1 MITSSAPRTNSACTT
16 PFGQTIL
23 QGPLFWVLLLAPLG
37 LVFFLSFRIDRL
49 SAGTALVLLS
59 IAATFFVGVIA
70 AKFIGG
76 YEFGM
81 SVVGFAVFMFLVFAI
96 GRNLRRG
103 R

>member
-1 MITSSAPRTNSACTT
+1 VSASPHGTSRLRTAN
-16 PFGQTIL
+16 
-23 QGPLFWVLLLAPLG
+23 V
-37 LVFFLSFRIDRL
+37 R
-49 SAGTALVLLS
+49 TALVLLS

>member
-1 MITSSAPRTNSACTT
+1 VSASPQGTSRLRTAN
-16 PFGQTIL
+16 
-23 QGPLFWVLLLAPLG
+23 V
-37 LVFFLSFRIDRL
+37 R
-49 SAGTALVLLS
+49 TALVLLS

>member
-1 MITSSAPRTNSACTT
+1 MDTRATHPTGDGTSRLRTSN
-16 PFGQTIL
+16 
-23 QGPLFWVLLLAPLG
+23 V
-37 LVFFLSFRIDRL
+37 R
-49 SAGTALVLLS
+49 TALVLLS

>member
-1 MITSSAPRTNSACTT
+1 MQRSRGPSGASRLRTSNVR
-16 PFGQTIL
+16 
-23 QGPLFWVLLLAPLG
+23 
-37 LVFFLSFRIDRL
+37 
-49 SAGTALVLLS
+49 TALVLLS

-81 SVVGFAVFMFLVFAI
+81 SVVGFAVFLFLVFAI

>member
-1 MITSSAPRTNSACTT
+1 VKPS
-16 PFGQTIL
+16 
-23 QGPLFWVLLLAPLG
+23 QGPNGA
-37 LVFFLSFRIDRL
+37 SRL
-49 SAGTALVLLS
+49 RSSNVRTALVLLS

>member
-1 MITSSAPRTNSACTT
+1 VKPS
-16 PFGQTIL
+16 
-23 QGPLFWVLLLAPLG
+23 QGPNG
-37 LVFFLSFRIDRL
+37 
-49 SAGTALVLLS
+49 AGHLRASNVRTALVLLS

>member
-1 MITSSAPRTNSACTT
+1 VSASPTGTSRLRTAN
-16 PFGQTIL
+16 
-23 QGPLFWVLLLAPLG
+23 V
-37 LVFFLSFRIDRL
+37 R
-49 SAGTALVLLS
+49 TALVLLS

>member
-1 MITSSAPRTNSACTT
+1 MIPS
-16 PFGQTIL
+16 
-23 QGPLFWVLLLAPLG
+23 QGPNGA
-37 LVFFLSFRIDRL
+37 SRL
-49 SAGTALVLLS
+49 RASNVRTALVLLS

>member
-1 MITSSAPRTNSACTT
+1 MHPS
-16 PFGQTIL
+16 
-23 QGPLFWVLLLAPLG
+23 QGPNG
-37 LVFFLSFRIDRL
+37 TSRL
-49 SAGTALVLLS
+49 RTSNVRTALVLLS